1 MQEVGGSIPPG
12 STTLRPSGCAWRSR
26 EIPEGRS
33 VVPGAARRAKTG
45 GYFCTPAFDAHL
57 ARCAIRCLR
66 LMPPAKI
73 ASSEIP
79 DFRSEGLP

>member
-1 MQEVGGSIPPG
+1 
-12 STTLRPSGCAWRSR
+12 
-26 EIPEGRS
+26 